1 MSDLAH
7 SPKNPWIKRKRRRGN
22 VAAGAALV
30 ALVCSMG
37 CLNLQF
43 GGKSNCTE
51 DSSVVPQTS
60 SITIP
65 KGQELT
71 VYYPKA
77 YASPPNLV
85 LDNSSP
91 TCKIVEQK
99 ADHFRVYNDGAAP
112 VTVNWTA
119 RGVPGQPAGVGAQ
132 PAVVAVPGTTPTTVA
147 ANP

>member
-7 SPKNPWIKRKRRRGN
+7 RPKNPWIKRHRRRGY

-30 ALVCSMG
+30 ALVSSMG

-43 GGKSNCTE
+43 GGKSSPTE
-51 DSSVVPQTS
+51 DPSVVPQTS

-71 VYYPKA
+71 VYYPKP
-77 YASPPNLV
+77 YASPPNLEV
-85 LDNSSP
+85 DNSSP
-91 TCKIVEQK
+91 NCKLIEQK
-99 ADHFRVYNDGAAP
+99 ADHFRVRNDGAAP
-112 VTVNWTA
+112 LTMTWTA

-132 PAVVAVPGTTPTTVA
+132 PAVVAVPGTPTVA

>member
-7 SPKNPWIKRKRRRGN
+7 RPKNPWIKRNRRRGY

-37 CLNLQF
+37 CLSLQF

-51 DSSVVPQTS
+51 DASMVPQTS

-77 YASPPNLV
+77 FASPPNLE

-99 ADHFRVYNDGAAP
+99 ADHFRVRNDGATP
-112 VTVNWTA
+112 LTVTWSA
-119 RGVPGQPAGVGAQ
+119 RGMPGQPAGVGAQ
-132 PAVVAVPGTTPTTVA
+132 PTVVAVPGTPTTTVA
-147 ANP
+147 AKP